1 MVLKNIIQ
9 VAIAGV
15 QVVGKAFG
23 RALQSEI
30 RASQQAAQRHGGGKE
45 GRRKA
50 VADTSSGMTLQEA
63 TQILNVSDLD
73 SNEQIQKS
81 YDHLFKVNDK
91 SVGGSFYIQSKV
103 VRAKERLDMEV
114 RKQDKSS
121 PPPSEPSKED
131 S

>member
-9 VAIAGV
+9 VALAGA

-50 VADTSSGMTLQEA
+50 AADTSTGMSLQEA
-63 TQILNVSDLD
+63 TQILNVSETDGH
-73 SNEQIQKS
+73 EEIQKS

-103 VRAKERLDMEV
+103 VRAKERLDVEL
-114 RKQDKSS
+114 RKEGQS
-121 PPPSEPSKED
+121 PPPPPQSEEKS
-131 S
+131 

>member
-1 MVLKNIIQ
+1 MVIKNIVQ
-9 VAIAGV
+9 LAIAGV

-63 TQILNVSDLD
+63 TQILNVSELD
-73 SNEQIQKS
+73 SNEAIQKS

-91 SVGGSFYIQSKV
+91 SVGGSFYLQSKV
-103 VRAKERLDMEV
+103 VRAKERLDMELS
-114 RKQDKSS
+114 KKGQS
-121 PPPSEPSKED
+121 PPPPTEEKS
-131 S
+131 

>member
-9 VAIAGV
+9 VALAGV

-63 TQILNVSDLD
+63 TQILNVSEAD

-91 SVGGSFYIQSKV
+91 SVGGSFYLQSKV
-103 VRAKERLDMEV
+103 VRAKERLDIEQG
-114 RKQDKSS
+114 KEGQT
-121 PPPSEPSKED
+121 PPPPPPKED